1 MVAFTK
7 KVPLKSLNMKVVKVY
22 GELKKRLGQGRFE
35 LDVATPAEAIRALC
49 ANFPGLQK
57 WIIDSEQDGVGFK
70 VRVGKEEIGE
80 ENLEELHYPWSE
92 RDVFSITPVLTGAG
106 RGWGKVLI
114 GALLITAAVLLPGA
128 APALGAGGFTAGGTG
143 TMAGIAAG
151 LANVGAAVMLYG
163 VADMLSPVPKMPD
176 DPEQLQSFS
185 FSGVVNTS
193 KIGTPVPIAYGRV
206 FVGSS
211 VISSGL
217 DVDQLV

>member
-1 MVAFTK
+1 
-7 KVPLKSLNMKVVKVY
+7 MKVVKVY

-57 WIIDSEQDGVGFK
+57 WIIDSEQDGIGYK
-70 VRVGKEEIGE
+70 VKMGKEEIGE

-106 RGWGKVLI
+106 RGWGKIII
-114 GALLITAAVLLPGA
+114 GALLITAAILLPGA
-128 APALGAGGFTAGGTG
+128 APALGAGGFTAGGAG

-151 LANVGAAVMLYG
+151 LANVGAAVMLMG
-163 VADMLSPVPKMPD
+163 VAEMLSPVPKMPE

-185 FSGVVNTS
+185 FSGIVNTS
-193 KIGTPVPIAYGRV
+193 KIGSPVPIAYGRV

>member
-1 MVAFTK
+1 
-7 KVPLKSLNMKVVKVY
+7 MKVVKVY

-35 LDVATPAEAIRALC
+35 LDVATPAEAVRALC

-57 WIIDSEQDGVGFK
+57 WIVDSEQDGVGFK
-70 VRVGKEEIGE
+70 VKVGKDSIKED
-80 ENLEELHYPWSE
+80 NLEELHYPWSE

-106 RGWGKVLI
+106 RGWGKVI
-114 GALLITAAVLLPGA
+114 VGALLIGAAIMFPGA
-128 APALGAGGFTAGGTG
+128 SWGMGGFKAAAGFSGFQAAIG
-143 TMAGIAAG
+143 QLGIAIT
-151 LANVGAAVMLYG
+151 LMG
-163 VADMLSPVPKMPD
+163 VAEMLSPVPKMPD

-193 KIGTPVPIAYGRV
+193 KIGTPVPIAYGRL